1 MYPSWYDFTKTFVT
15 DKKEGHRPRTKLH
28 KGCHLTILVN
38 TKQSYAMLDNIR
50 KFLTILDN
58 IIIFSRILL
67 QLRKERAEIATWTIL
82 DNIRQ
87 YWTILHNIAQYWTI
101 FDYIWKY
108 PTISSNIV
116 SHLIPQKQTYAIPKF
131 SVPFFFI
138 FIFFHMGE
146 F

>member
-1 MYPSWYDFTKTFVT
+1 MK
-15 DKKEGHRPRTKLH
+15 
-28 KGCHLTILVN
+28 CLT
-38 TKQSYAMLDNIR
+38 A
-50 KFLTILDN
+50 FLTILDN

-131 SVPFFFI
+131 YVPFFWGRVLEKLYLLKRRRDKCTGRLLLNARVVKTRVSSNTRSCVRNLPPRFL
-138 FIFFHMGE
+138 GRNL
-146 F
+146 